1 MPKPP
6 TIHDIAKAA
15 NVSPSTVSRVLTGS
29 TPVTPRKRAAVLAAI
44 DALQFKPNLVA
55 RGLARGQSMA
65 IGVLTQS
72 MSSLFFGE
80 LAHGID
86 SHLRGGAYH
95 PVYATGQWQL
105 EEEMEALHLLL
116 ERQVDGLIILS
127 GGTPDDAIRALAAQ
141 MPVIAVTRS
150 VPGLESQCLP
160 TENAPG
166 AYQATRYLIELGHK
180 RIAHITG
187 LLSIPDA
194 RERLNGYR
202 QALDESGL
210 EIDERLI
217 AEGAFTEESG
227 VNAAEALLQRGVPMT
242 AIFAGNDQMAYGARL
257 ALYRH
262 GLNVPEDISLVG
274 FDDLLSSAYATPPL
288 TTVRQHMFELGRA
301 AAEGIL
307 RLLADQDPQ
316 LPRFT
321 PDLVIRAST
330 APPR

>member
-29 TPVTPRKRAAVLAAI
+29 TPVTPHKRAAVLAAI

-80 LAHGID
+80 LAQGID
-86 SHLRGGAYH
+86 AHLRGGAYH

-105 EEEMEALHLLL
+105 DEEMEALHLLL

-127 GGTPDDAIRALAAQ
+127 GGMPDNAIRAVAAQ
-141 MPVIAVTRS
+141 MPLIVVTRS
-150 VPGLESQCLP
+150 IPGLEAQCLP
-160 TENAPG
+160 TENYQG
-166 AYQATRYLIELGHK
+166 AYQATRYLIELGHR

-187 LLSIPDA
+187 LMTIPDA
-194 RERLNGYR
+194 VERYNGYC
-202 QALDESGL
+202 QALHDAGL

-217 AEGAFTEESG
+217 SEGAFTEESG
-227 VNAAEALLQRGVPMT
+227 VQAAEVLLQRDVSMT

-257 ALYRH
+257 TLYRH
-262 GLNVPEDISLVG
+262 GLQVPDDISLVG
-274 FDDLLSSAYATPPL
+274 FDNLLSSAYATPPL
-288 TTVRQHMFELGRA
+288 TTVRQHMYEAGVA

-307 RLLADQDPQ
+307 RLLADQKPN
-316 LPRFT
+316 LPRFA

>member
-86 SHLRGGAYH
+86 LRLRGGAYH

-105 EEEMEALHLLL
+105 DEEMEALHLLL
-116 ERQVDGLIILS
+116 ERQVDGMIILS
-127 GGTPDDAIRALAAQ
+127 GGMPDDAIRALAAQ
-141 MPVIAVTRS
+141 MPLIAVTRS
-150 VPGLESQCLP
+150 VPGLEAQCLP
-160 TENAPG
+160 TENYLG
-166 AYQATRYLIELGHK
+166 AYKATRYLIELGHR

-187 LLSIPDA
+187 LLAIPDA
-194 RERLNGYR
+194 GERQNGYR
-202 QALDESGL
+202 QALRDAGL

-217 AEGAFTEESG
+217 SEGAFTEESG
-227 VNAAEALLQRGVPMT
+227 VSAAEVLLQRDAQMT
-242 AIFAGNDQMAYGARL
+242 AIFVGNDQMAYGARL

-288 TTVRQHMFELGRA
+288 TTVRQHMFEMGSA
-301 AAEGIL
+301 AAEGML
-307 RLLADQDPQ
+307 RLLEDQDPQ

>member
-6 TIHDIAKAA
+6 TIHDIARAA

-72 MSSLFFGE
+72 MSSLYFGE

-86 SHLRGGAYH
+86 TRLRGGAYH

-105 EEEMEALHLLL
+105 DEEMAALHLLL

-127 GGTPDDAIRALAAQ
+127 GGMPDEAIRAVAAQ
-141 MPVIAVTRS
+141 VPLIAVSRH

-160 TENAPG
+160 TENYLG
-166 AYQATRYLIELGHK
+166 AYQATRYLIQLGHR

-187 LLSIPDA
+187 LLTIPDA
-194 RERLNGYR
+194 MERHSGYC
-202 QALDESGL
+202 QALRDAGL
-210 EIDERLI
+210 EIDENLI
-217 AEGAFTEESG
+217 AEGGFTEESG
-227 VNAAEALLQRGVPMT
+227 MNAAEMLFQRDVSLT

-257 ALYRH
+257 ALYRR
-262 GLNVPEDISLVG
+262 GLHVPGDVSLVG

-288 TTVRQHMFELGRA
+288 TTVRQHMFDVGRA

-307 RLLADQDPQ
+307 RLLADQDPE
-316 LPRFT
+316 LPRFA

>member
-44 DALQFKPNLVA
+44 DALQFKPNIVA

-86 SHLRGGAYH
+86 SHLRGSAYH

-127 GGTPDDAIRALAAQ
+127 GGMPDDAIRALAAQ

-160 TENAPG
+160 TENALG
-166 AYQATRYLIELGHK
+166 AYRATRYLIELGHR

-194 RERLNGYR
+194 RERYNGYR
-202 QALDESGL
+202 QALLDAGL

-217 AEGAFTEESG
+217 SEGAFTEESG
-227 VNAAEALLQRGVPMT
+227 VNATETLLQRGVPMT

-262 GLNVPEDISLVG
+262 GLNVPEDLSLVG

-288 TTVRQHMFELGRA
+288 TTVRQHMFELGHA

-307 RLLADQDPQ
+307 RLLADQDPK